1 MVIRILG
8 AIGIPVSLVFTLV
21 LIKKKG
27 LVFFMRNLFFEED
40 GFLEKP
46 FRRFCLILL
55 IGLALFFQNVIKS
68 LSDYSDTESMV
79 IVIGTMNIAL
89 GILYIYIQKNFV

>member
-1 MVIRILG
+1 MQ
-8 AIGIPVSLVFTLV
+8 
-21 LIKKKG
+21 
-27 LVFFMRNLFFEED
+27 NLFFEED

-55 IGLALFFQNVIKS
+55 IGLAVFFQSVIKS
-68 LSDYSDTESMV
+68 LSEYSDAESMV
-79 IVIGTMNIAL
+79 IVIGTMNVAL